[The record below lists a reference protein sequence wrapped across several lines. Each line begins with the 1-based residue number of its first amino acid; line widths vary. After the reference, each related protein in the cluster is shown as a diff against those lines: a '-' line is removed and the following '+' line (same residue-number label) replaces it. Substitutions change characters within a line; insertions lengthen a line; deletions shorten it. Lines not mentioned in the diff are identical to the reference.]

1 MSTTDIEFIVGAFPD
16 ESGAAPA
23 LEQLKAANKSK
34 EMKLAGA
41 VLVRK
46 GADGTVTYQEAG
58 LTPEKGALGGIVLG
72 AAVGILTGGIG
83 LVLGTLGGVIGGL
96 LGRKR
101 SGSQYTRDQ
110 IYHLL
115 TALKPGT
122 SAILAVADPADTSAV
137 EASLQALGAEVFT
150 ARVPADMA
158 AQLHTY
164 GEEAYRNLQG
174 QADDQ

>member
-1 MSTTDIEFIVGAFPD
+1 MSEPEIELIVGAFPD

-23 LEQLKAANKSK
+23 LEQLKAARKTK
-34 EMKLAGA
+34 DIQLTGA
-41 VLVRK
+41 LLVRK
-46 GADGTVTYQEAG
+46 GADGSVTYEEAG
-58 LTPEKGALGGIVLG
+58 LTPGKGALGGIVLG

-115 TALKPGT
+115 TALQPGS
-122 SAILAVADPADTSAV
+122 SAVLAVTDPADAAAV
-137 EASLQALGAEVFT
+137 ETRLQTLGAEVFT
-150 ARVPADMA
+150 ARVPAEMA
-158 AQLHTY
+158 AQLHEY
-164 GEEAYRNLQG
+164 GEEAYRNLQ
-174 QADDQ
+174 DQ